1 MRWTE
6 NDFDATEYLTQARES
21 WKTLQKRL
29 RCSCKPIDRPSLEC
43 TPHPP
48 PPTPAAQIANVGF
61 IDVDRNGV
69 SDAVARGTYFIH
81 GSSTGSGSQKF
92 AHGAA
97 VTLAHA
103 FATVENREDQPLCKA
118 ACGLMLSSG
127 KNEDGMLHVCDPSCA
142 PGDQGGRFDGYLCG
156 AGDSA
161 TFGEGC
167 RTCYTDQA
175 KAAKAEEELRMD
187 EGPGD
192 SDRHGRHVIMCDTLR
207 PPSSPECSSKCSIK
221 PDTVSAEASACA
233 CGRL

>member
-1 MRWTE
+1 M
-6 NDFDATEYLTQARES
+6 
-21 WKTLQKRL
+21 QKRL
-29 RCSCKPIDRPSLEC
+29 RCSCKPIGRPTLEC
-43 TPHPP
+43 SPHPP

-103 FATVENREDQPLCKA
+103 FATVENREGQPLCKA

-175 KAAKAEEELRMD
+175 KAAKAEEELRLD

-192 SDRHGRHVIMCDTLR
+192 SARHGRHVIMCDTLR